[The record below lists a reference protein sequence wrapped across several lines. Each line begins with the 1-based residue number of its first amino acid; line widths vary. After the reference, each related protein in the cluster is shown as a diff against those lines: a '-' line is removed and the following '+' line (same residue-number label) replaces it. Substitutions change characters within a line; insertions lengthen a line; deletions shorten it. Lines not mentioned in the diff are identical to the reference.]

1 MTKSEV
7 RGSGEA
13 HASGEARTRRCVGA
27 LLGLAIGDALGA
39 AVEFKRPG
47 SFKPVTDYRDG
58 GPHRLA
64 PGEWTDDTSMALA
77 LADSLASVGWDL
89 EDQARRYLAWWK
101 DGEYSVNGRC
111 FDIGIATQSALARIE
126 GGAAARSG
134 GEEADQASG
143 NGSIMRLA
151 PVPLRYLH
159 LFPCELSKLAAL
171 AEESSYPTHRSSK
184 CLSACRYL
192 AVVLA
197 ALMDGRERV
206 EVLSA
211 DWSVLA
217 ELNAI
222 SPLHPAI
229 LEIAHGSFRR
239 KQPPQIKGSGY
250 VVESLEAALWAF
262 HQAPSFRDAV
272 LAAVNLGDDADTTG
286 AVCGQLAGA
295 YFGTDGMPPEWLA
308 QLAKRDWIEQACARL
323 TSSSPSQS
331 AAFAIPDPG
340 AERPFDR
347 SYWVVRNRLLAGAYP
362 GHQDPEQ
369 HAAKLKRLWDCGI
382 RSVVNL
388 MQKEERDHDRQPFSD
403 YERTLSEFATRAD
416 EVRFARFEIVDV
428 RIPPE
433 DMMKSILDHIDA
445 ELAAGR
451 PVYTHCFGGIGRTGT
466 VVGCWLVRHGHAATA
481 DVLALLE
488 ALRRPDAAADRESP
502 ETRAQRLFVRSWQR
516 AR

>member
-1 MTKSEV
+1 MTKSDV
-7 RGSGEA
+7 SGSGAA
-13 HASGEARTRRCVGA
+13 HAAGEARTCRRVGS

-39 AVEFKRPG
+39 AVEFKSPG

-58 GPHRLA
+58 GPHGLA

-101 DGEYSVNGRC
+101 NGEYSVNGRC
-111 FDIGIATQSALARIE
+111 FDIGNATRSALARIDR
-126 GGAAARSG
+126 GAAAHSG
-134 GEEADQASG
+134 GEEADRASG

-151 PVPLRYLH
+151 PVPLRYLD
-159 LFPCELSKLAAL
+159 LFPGELSKLATL
-171 AEESSYPTHRSSK
+171 AEESSYPTHRSPK

-197 ALMDGRERV
+197 ALMDGRERE

-217 ELNAI
+217 ELHAI
-222 SPLHPAI
+222 SPLHPAV
-229 LEIAHGSFRR
+229 LEVAHGSFRR
-239 KQPPQIKGSGY
+239 KQPLEIKGSGY

-262 HQAPSFRDAV
+262 HQASSFRDAV

-308 QLAKRDWIEQACARL
+308 RLAKRDWIEQASAKLISSHLAR
-323 TSSSPSQS
+323 PSG
-331 AAFAIPDPG
+331 FAIPDPG

-362 GHQDPEQ
+362 GHQEPEQ
-369 HAAKLKRLWDCGI
+369 HAAQLKSLWDCGI

-388 MQKEERDHDRQPFSD
+388 MQKEERDHDGQPFSD
-403 YERTLSEFATRAD
+403 YERALSEFATCAD

-433 DMMKSILDHIDA
+433 DMMKSILDYIDA

-451 PVYTHCFGGIGRTGT
+451 PVYIHCFGGIGRTGT
-466 VVGCWLVRHGHAATA
+466 VVACWLVRHGHASAD
-481 DVLALLE
+481 DVLELLQT
-488 ALRRPDAAADRESP
+488 LRRPDAAADRESP
-502 ETRAQRLFVRSWQR
+502 ETRAQRRFVRSWQR
-516 AR
+516 TR